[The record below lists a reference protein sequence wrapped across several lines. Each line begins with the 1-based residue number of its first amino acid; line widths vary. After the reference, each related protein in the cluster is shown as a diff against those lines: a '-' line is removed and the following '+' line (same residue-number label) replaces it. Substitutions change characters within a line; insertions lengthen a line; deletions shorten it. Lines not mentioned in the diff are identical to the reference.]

1 MAGFEHRLACVI
13 AADGS
18 VVRGYL
24 IDSCKLVGANEYVIT
39 WKIPLQGEAKTNFAC
54 AIGSAAFEAVEP
66 GFCTV
71 GLMQDPMKMHVH
83 TYDVSGKPAKRS
95 FHLACF
101 RDE

>member
-13 AADGS
+13 NADGS

-24 IDSCKLVGANEYVIT
+24 IDSCKLVGTNEYVIT

-54 AIGSAAFEAVEP
+54 VVGSSAFEAVEP

-95 FHLACF
+95 FHLACV